1 MTQTAWYQVDD
12 GVDDELTMA
21 DRLTALQIARQVDP
35 LKGVIGA
42 VRQEIAGG
50 VPAGELRQPD
60 DRVTGLVAEAAQRH
74 IEAYQTRSRA
84 SGLAH
89 LQGETEEL
97 VQRVV
102 DEILGLGP
110 LQALMD
116 APGIEDIAING
127 PREVFVFKNGAW
139 VRSPVVFGSVEELT
153 ILVNRAI
160 GHTGRQVSTMAPR
173 VDAQLRDGS
182 RINILHPTIASP
194 GPAVT
199 IRRYSDRVMR
209 MLDLVRAGSGVVYA
223 PLPPAQ
229 FTDYFGLGV
238 WDGTITPQAATFLEM
253 CVLARANMVVVGG
266 TGAGKTTLLNA
277 LTELIPRQE
286 RIVTI
291 EDTRELRVR
300 HENRHPASR
309 DYNPVSRDHTA
320 LRPTCPGEQ
329 CQGALGDPISGDA
342 GSAAATAP
350 HLPCTAVPWSAID
363 AGEREDGPGSTG
375 NNVVNLTV
383 RYETV
388 EGTRGVGQQDLLQS
402 ALRMR
407 PDRLIVGEVRG
418 AEALDLLMAH
428 NTGHDGG
435 MTTLHANSL
444 AEVPKRLA
452 QMIQL
457 NDLSIKIDRRTV
469 AEWVAGA
476 FQIGV
481 FIHRDPTTNHRAV
494 TQIIEF
500 TGQVE
505 GDAVLTQPLF
515 DSQDGALRRTPFRM
529 RQEHLLARIGHSYDS
544 VMKMDK
550 LAPWST
556 AFA

>member
-1 MTQTAWYQVDD
+1 MSQKTWYQVDD
-12 GVDDELTMA
+12 GNDDEPTMA
-21 DRLTALQIARQVDP
+21 DRLTALQADQQTAGLDP
-35 LKGVIGA
+35 MAGIIDA
-42 VRQEIAGG
+42 VREEIADS
-50 VPAGELRQPD
+50 VPASELRQPD
-60 DRVTGLVAEAAQRH
+60 GRVTGLAAEAARRH

-84 SGLAH
+84 AGIAR
-89 LQGETEEL
+89 LQGEPEGL
-97 VQRVV
+97 IQRVV

-127 PREVFVFKNGAW
+127 PHEVFVFKNGAW
-139 VRSPVVFGSVEELT
+139 LRSPVSFGSAEALT
-153 ILVNRAI
+153 VLVNRAI
-160 GHTGRQVSTMAPR
+160 GHTGRQVSALAPR

-182 RINILHPTIASP
+182 RINILHPSIASP
-194 GPAVT
+194 GPSVT
-199 IRRYSDRVMR
+199 IRRYSDQVIR
-209 MLDLVRAGSGVVYA
+209 MLDLVRSGSGAVYA
-223 PLPPAQ
+223 PRPPAQ
-229 FTDYFGLGV
+229 FTDYFGLGI
-238 WDGTITPQAATFLEM
+238 WDGSITPQAAAFLEM
-253 CVLARANMVVVGG
+253 CVLARMNVIVIGG
-266 TGAGKTTLLNA
+266 TGTGKTTLLNA
-277 LTELIPRQE
+277 LAELIPDEE

-291 EDTRELRVR
+291 EDTRELRIR
-300 HENRHPASR
+300 RRNCCPASR
-309 DYNPVSRDHTA
+309 DHEDPVPRDH
-320 LRPTCPGEQ
+320 E
-329 CQGALGDPISGDA
+329 DPVPRDT
-342 GSAAATAP
+342 GSAAAA
-350 HLPCTAVPWSAID
+350 
-363 AGEREDGPGSTG
+363 ERKDVSGSG
-375 NNVVNLTV
+375 ANNVVSLIV

-388 EGTRGVGQQDLLQS
+388 EGAQGVNQQALLQT

-444 AEVPKRLA
+444 MEAPKRLA

-481 FIHRDPTTNHRAV
+481 SIRRDPATNRRAV
-494 TQIIEF
+494 SQIIEY

-515 DSQDGALRRTPFRM
+515 DFQDGALRRTRFRL
-529 RQEHLLARIGHSYDS
+529 RQEHLLARIGHSYET
-544 VMKMDK
+544 VVKMDE
-550 LAPWST
+550 LAPWNV
-556 AFA
+556 

>member
-1 MTQTAWYQVDD
+1 MTQTAWYQVDE
-12 GVDDELTMA
+12 GVDDEMTMA
-21 DRLTALQIARQVDP
+21 DRLTALQVARQVDP
-35 LKGVIGA
+35 LKGVIEA

-50 VPAGELRQPD
+50 VPAGELRRPD
-60 DRVTGLVAEAAQRH
+60 DRVVGLVAEAARRH
-74 IEAYQTRSRA
+74 IEAYQTHSRA

-89 LQGETEEL
+89 LHGETEEL

-127 PREVFVFKNGAW
+127 PHEVFVFKNGAW
-139 VRSPVVFGSVEELT
+139 ARSPVVFGSVEELT

-160 GHTGRQVSTMAPR
+160 GHTGRQVSALAPR

-182 RINILHPTIASP
+182 RINILHPSIASP

-199 IRRYSDRVMR
+199 IRCYSDRVMR

-253 CVLARANMVVVGG
+253 CVLARMNIIVVGG

-277 LTELIPRQE
+277 LTELIPHQE

-300 HENRHPASR
+300 QDNCLAMNRGHPVLPGTHVLAPSASATRQGKWTAGQYDPASR
-309 DYNPVSRDHTA
+309 SA
-320 LRPTCPGEQ
+320 
-329 CQGALGDPISGDA
+329 GAQ
-342 GSAAATAP
+342 
-350 HLPCTAVPWSAID
+350 
-363 AGEREDGPGSTG
+363 EEGPGSAG

-388 EGTRGVGQQDLLQS
+388 EGTQGVDQQDLLQS

-407 PDRLIVGEVRG
+407 PDRIIVGEVRG

-481 FIHRDPTTNHRAV
+481 FIHRDPTTNRRAV

-505 GDAVLTQPLF
+505 ADAVLTQPLF
-515 DSQDGALRRTPFRM
+515 DCQDDALRRTPFRM

-544 VMKMDK
+544 VMNMDK

-556 AFA
+556 PFA

>member
-21 DRLTALQIARQVDP
+21 DRLTALQVARQVDP
-35 LKGVIGA
+35 LRGVIDA

-50 VPAGELRQPD
+50 VPASELRQPD
-60 DRVTGLVAEAAQRH
+60 DRVVGLVAEAARRH
-74 IEAYQTRSRA
+74 VEAYQTRSRA

-116 APGIEDIAING
+116 APGIEDIAVNG
-127 PREVFVFKNGAW
+127 PREVFVFENGAW

-160 GHTGRQVSTMAPR
+160 GHTGRQVSAMAPR

-182 RINILHPTIASP
+182 RINVLHPSIASP

-209 MLDLVRAGSGVVYA
+209 MLDLVRAGSGVIDA

-229 FTDYFGLGV
+229 FTDYIGLGV

-253 CVLARANMVVVGG
+253 CVLARMNVIVVGG

-291 EDTRELRVR
+291 EDTRELRIR
-300 HENRHPASR
+300 RGIRCPTSR
-309 DYNPVSRDHTA
+309 DYPAQAGLCSPTSR
-320 LRPTCPGEQ
+320 
-329 CQGALGDPISGDA
+329 DA
-342 GSAAATAP
+342 GSAAAIAP
-350 HLPCTAVPWSAID
+350 HWPCTAGGAID
-363 AGEREDGPGSTG
+363 AGEREERPGSTG

-388 EGTRGVGQQDLLQS
+388 EGTRGVDQQALLQS

-469 AEWVAGA
+469 AEWVTGA

-481 FIHRDPTTNHRAV
+481 FIRRDPATNRRAV

-505 GDAVLTQPLF
+505 GEAVLTQPLF
-515 DSQDGALRRTPFRM
+515 DFQDGALRRTPFRM

-544 VMKMDK
+544 VIEMDK
-550 LAPWST
+550 LAPWS
-556 AFA
+556 APYR

>member
-12 GVDDELTMA
+12 GADDELTMA
-21 DRLTALQIARQVDP
+21 DRLTALQVARQGDP
-35 LKGVIGA
+35 LRGVIDA
-42 VRQEIAGG
+42 VRQEIAGA
-50 VPAGELRQPD
+50 VPADELRQPD
-60 DRVTGLVAEAAQRH
+60 DRVAGLVAEAARRH

-89 LQGETEEL
+89 LDGETGEL
-97 VQRVV
+97 VQRVA

-116 APGIEDIAING
+116 AAGIEDIAING
-127 PREVFVFKNGAW
+127 PREVFVFMDGAW
-139 VRSPVVFGSVEELT
+139 VRSPVAFGSREELT

-160 GHTGRQVSTMAPR
+160 SHTGRQVSALAPR

-182 RINILHPTIASP
+182 RINVLHPSIASP

-199 IRRYSDRVMR
+199 IRRYADRVMR
-209 MLDLVRAGSGVVYA
+209 MLDLVRAGSGVVRA
-223 PLPPAQ
+223 PLPAAQ
-229 FTDYFGLGV
+229 LTDYFGLGV

-253 CVLARANMVVVGG
+253 CVLARMNLIVVGG

-277 LTELIPRQE
+277 LTELIPHQE
-286 RIVTI
+286 RVVTI

-300 HENRHPASR
+300 HENRHPAKR
-309 DYNPVSRDHTA
+309 DYPA
-320 LRPTCPGEQ
+320 Q
-329 CQGALGDPISGDA
+329 A
-342 GSAAATAP
+342 GLCGPAKR
-350 HLPCTAVPWSAID
+350 D
-363 AGEREDGPGSTG
+363 AGEREEGPGSTG

-388 EGTRGVGQQDLLQS
+388 EGTRSVDQQDLLQS

-407 PDRLIVGEVRG
+407 PDRIIVGEVRG

-481 FIHRDPTTNHRAV
+481 FIHRDPSTNRRSV

-515 DSQDGALRRTPFRM
+515 DFQDGALRRTRFRL
-529 RQEHLLARIGHSYDS
+529 RQEHLLARIGHSYET
-544 VMKMDK
+544 VVKMDE
-550 LAPWST
+550 LAPWNV
-556 AFA
+556 

>member
-1 MTQTAWYQVDD
+1 MSQKTWYQVDD
-12 GVDDELTMA
+12 GNDDEPTMA
-21 DRLTALQIARQVDP
+21 DRLTALQVDQQAAGLDP
-35 LKGVIGA
+35 MAGVIDA
-42 VRQEIAGG
+42 VREEIADS

-60 DRVTGLVAEAAQRH
+60 DRVTGLVAEAARRH
-74 IEAYQTRSRA
+74 VEAYQTRSGA

-89 LQGETEEL
+89 LQGEPEEL

-127 PREVFVFKNGAW
+127 PHEVFVFKNGAW
-139 VRSPVVFGSVEELT
+139 LRSPVSFGSAEELT
-153 ILVNRAI
+153 VLVNRAI
-160 GHTGRQVSTMAPR
+160 SHTGRQVSALAPR

-182 RINILHPTIASP
+182 RINILHPSIASP
-194 GPAVT
+194 GPSVT
-199 IRRYSDRVMR
+199 IRRYSDQVIR
-209 MLDLVRAGSGVVYA
+209 MLDLVRSGSGAVYA
-223 PLPPAQ
+223 PRPPAQ
-229 FTDYFGLGV
+229 FTDYFGLGI
-238 WDGTITPQAATFLEM
+238 WDGSITPQAAAFLEM
-253 CVLARANMVVVGG
+253 CVLARMNVIVIGG
-266 TGAGKTTLLNA
+266 TGTGKTTLLNA
-277 LTELIPRQE
+277 LAELIPDEE

-291 EDTRELRVR
+291 EDTRELRIR
-300 HENRHPASR
+300 RTNRCPASR
-309 DYNPVSRDHTA
+309 DYSPVSRDTA
-320 LRPTCPGEQ
+320 
-329 CQGALGDPISGDA
+329 
-342 GSAAATAP
+342 SAAAP
-350 HLPCTAVPWSAID
+350 
-363 AGEREDGPGSTG
+363 EQEDISGSSG
-375 NNVVNLTV
+375 NNVVSLIV

-388 EGTRGVGQQDLLQS
+388 EGAQGVNQQALLQT

-444 AEVPKRLA
+444 MEAPKRLA

-481 FIHRDPTTNHRAV
+481 SIHRDPATNRRAV
-494 TQIIEF
+494 SQIIEY

-515 DSQDGALRRTPFRM
+515 DFQDGALRRTPFRM
-529 RQEHLLARIGHSYDS
+529 RQEHFLARIGHSYET
-544 VMKMDK
+544 VVQMDE
-550 LAPWST
+550 LAPWNL
-556 AFA
+556 

>member
-1 MTQTAWYQVDD
+1 
-12 GVDDELTMA
+12 MA
-21 DRLTALQIARQVDP
+21 DRLTALQVDQQAAGLDP
-35 LKGVIGA
+35 MAGIIDA
-42 VRQEIAGG
+42 VREEIADS

-60 DRVTGLVAEAAQRH
+60 DRVTGLVAEAARRH
-74 IEAYQTRSRA
+74 VEACQTRYRG

-89 LQGETEEL
+89 LQGEPEEL

-110 LQALMD
+110 LQSLMD

-127 PREVFVFKNGAW
+127 PREVFVFKDGAW
-139 VRSPVVFGSVEELT
+139 VRSPVVFGSAEELT
-153 ILVNRAI
+153 VLVNRAI
-160 GHTGRQVSTMAPR
+160 GHTGRQVSALAPR

-182 RINILHPTIASP
+182 RINILHPSIASP

-209 MLDLVRAGSGVVYA
+209 MLDLVRSGSGIVYT
-223 PLPPAQ
+223 PRPPAQ

-253 CVLARANMVVVGG
+253 CVLARMNLVIVGG
-266 TGAGKTTLLNA
+266 TGTGKTTLLNA
-277 LTELIPRQE
+277 LVELIPRQE
-286 RIVTI
+286 RLVTI

-300 HENRHPASR
+300 HGNRCPASPDHPAQAPSAG
-309 DYNPVSRDHTA
+309 HWTA
-320 LRPTCPGEQ
+320 GLCDSIP
-329 CQGALGDPISGDA
+329 SDA
-342 GSAAATAP
+342 GSAAAIEPRA
-350 HLPCTAVPWSAID
+350 SD
-363 AGEREDGPGSTG
+363 AGEPEDEPDSTG
-375 NNVVNLTV
+375 NNVINLTV

-388 EGTRGVGQQDLLQS
+388 EGTLRVNQQALLQS

-444 AEVPKRLA
+444 VEVPKRLA

-481 FIHRDPTTNHRAV
+481 FIHRDPSTNRRSV

-515 DSQDGALRRTPFRM
+515 DFQDGALRRTPFRM
-529 RQEHLLARIGHSYDS
+529 RQEHFLARIGHSYET
-544 VMKMDK
+544 VVQMDA
-550 LAPWST
+550 LAPWNL
-556 AFA
+556 

>member
-1 MTQTAWYQVDD
+1 MIQTAWYQVDD
-12 GVDDELTMA
+12 GIDDELTMA
-21 DRLTALQIARQVDP
+21 ARLTALQVAQQVDP
-35 LKGVIGA
+35 LKGVIDA

-50 VPAGELRQPD
+50 VPASELRQPD
-60 DRVTGLVAEAAQRH
+60 DRVTGLVAEATRRH
-74 IEAYQTRSRA
+74 VEAYQARSRD

-97 VQRVV
+97 VQQVV

-160 GHTGRQVSTMAPR
+160 GHTGRQVSAMAPR

-182 RINILHPTIASP
+182 RINILHPSIASP
-194 GPAVT
+194 GPAIT
-199 IRRYSDRVMR
+199 IRRYSDQVMR
-209 MLDLVRAGSGVVYA
+209 MLDLVRAGSGVVCA
-223 PLPPAQ
+223 PLPPAR

-253 CVLARANMVVVGG
+253 CILARVNLVVVGG

-277 LTELIPRQE
+277 LVELIPRQE

-291 EDTRELRVR
+291 EDTRELRSCHR
-300 HENRHPASR
+300 NRCPASR
-309 DYNPVSRDHTA
+309 DYNPASRDCSPVSQDT
-320 LRPTCPGEQ
+320 
-329 CQGALGDPISGDA
+329 
-342 GSAAATAP
+342 GSAGA
-350 HLPCTAVPWSAID
+350 SD
-363 AGEREDGPGSTG
+363 AGERDNETGSTG
-375 NNVVNLTV
+375 NNVINLTV

-388 EGTRGVGQQDLLQS
+388 EGTRGVDQQALLQS

-481 FIHRDPTTNHRAV
+481 FIHRDPATNRRSV

-515 DSQDGALRRTPFRM
+515 DFQDGALRRTPFRM

-544 VMKMDK
+544 VMEMDK
-550 LAPWST
+550 LAPWS
-556 AFA
+556 AAYG

>member
-1 MTQTAWYQVDD
+1 M
-12 GVDDELTMA
+12 
-21 DRLTALQIARQVDP
+21 
-35 LKGVIGA
+35 
-42 VRQEIAGG
+42 
-50 VPAGELRQPD
+50 
-60 DRVTGLVAEAAQRH
+60 
-74 IEAYQTRSRA
+74 
-84 SGLAH
+84 
-89 LQGETEEL
+89 
-97 VQRVV
+97 

-127 PREVFVFKNGAW
+127 PHEVYVFAGGW
-139 VRSPVVFGSVEELT
+139 ERSPVRFESAEELT
-153 ILVNRAI
+153 VLVNRAI
-160 GHTGRQVSTMAPR
+160 SHTGRQVSALAPR

-182 RINILHPTIASP
+182 RIAILHPSVASP

-199 IRRYSDRVMR
+199 IRRYTDRVLR
-209 MLDLVRAGSGVVYA
+209 MLDLVRAGSGGGA
-223 PLPPAQ
+223 GPRPPARL
-229 FTDYFGLGV
+229 TDYLGLGV
-238 WDGTITPQAATFLEM
+238 WDGTITPQAAAFLEL
-253 CVLARANMVVVGG
+253 CVLARLNLIVVGG

-277 LTELIPRQE
+277 LAELIPLQE

-291 EDTRELRVR
+291 EDTRELRLR
-300 HENRHPASR
+300 HGSPPEDAPEPAEGTR
-309 DYNPVSRDHTA
+309 GYHN
-320 LRPTCPGEQ
+320 
-329 CQGALGDPISGDA
+329 
-342 GSAAATAP
+342 
-350 HLPCTAVPWSAID
+350 AVH
-363 AGEREDGPGSTG
+363 
-375 NNVVNLTV
+375 LTV

-388 EGTRGVGQQDLLQS
+388 EGARGVDQQALMQS

-407 PDRLIVGEVRG
+407 PDRLVVGEVRG

-481 FIHRDPTTNHRAV
+481 FVRRDPATNRRAV
-494 TQIIEF
+494 TQIVEY

-505 GDAVLTQPLF
+505 GEAVLTQPLF
-515 DSQDGALRRTPFRM
+515 DLRDGLLRRTPYRLH
-529 RQEHLLARIGHSYDS
+529 QESLLARVGHSYDTI
-544 VMKMDK
+544 VEMDR
-550 LAPWST
+550 LAPVVHPAPLIAPLFAGCST
-556 AFA
+556 GCSTISGGEEPRPTGRVQSRRTP